1 MTRATLIGFV
11 HVQLG
16 VTLMLVG
23 LTPGRADVLEVRING
38 NTVACPTMPTAVPPP
53 PILPLPMGS
62 VAVFTDFFDCDV
74 SFPGEPAFEVYG
86 SITVA
91 NGGIG
96 TTGFSSFLGFNAI
109 VVAQGAVNPGGTGVS
124 VDVKQFYTS
133 PSGPVQVSSNMR
145 IDGSCNTP
153 LAAVAGFEALYFAYY
168 GPFIPVINP
177 TTGGQFFPCGPTSMV
192 TAGMTGGGHS
202 FSPPLPLEAIGSVFF
217 PPGTTGGDA
226 LALEMQQVATN
237 PVSGGPT
244 ISFLPAPPTP
254 LTKLSTADGM
264 NEFVPLPD
272 PSDGFVMVFAG
283 DVLGSIDIDTMRT
296 DPTINAFAYKGGEFS
311 SHVSTGY
318 DANGNTVITFSGDVP
333 ISSSDIFCYNGPS
346 TCNNVPHFGVAA
358 AFPTCV
364 GQQCSTLKMLEQ
376 FWTNEP
382 GNPLPGLT
390 VASPPLTGSTVD
402 YAILFADV
410 TTGSNTVGQ
419 WFQVPSATNA
429 APLLTVCNNT
439 AAGVT
444 TSNGG
449 FQITPFAILQ
459 DMNFGRETPPGQPG
473 SKFIGLSVLNGLFLA
488 SGACVTFNPE
498 PDIAVATGVPMKQGT
513 ELTVGV
519 NLNNTGATS
528 ANNVTISSVKPILPS
543 TYVGPVLPLTLGN
556 IGAGTSVSQNI
567 QIDVTGLA
575 SGSIA
580 RFQINGAFQDSAG
593 NNFQYSSVR
602 GVKVP

>member
-1 MTRATLIGFV
+1 MVRLTACTQVLSIAV
-11 HVQLG
+11 A
-16 VTLMLVG
+16 LMLVG

-53 PILPLPMGS
+53 LILPLPIGT
-62 VAVFTDFFDCDV
+62 VAMFTDFFDCDV
-74 SFPGEPAFEVYG
+74 FFPGAGAFEVFG
-86 SITVA
+86 AITVA
-91 NGGIG
+91 NGGSG
-96 TTGFSSFLGFNAI
+96 ATGFSSFLGFTAT
-109 VVAQGAVNPGGTGVS
+109 VVAQGAVNPAGTSVF
-124 VDVKQFYTS
+124 VDVKQLYTA
-133 PSGPVQVSSNMR
+133 PSVPVSVSSKMGV
-145 IDGSCNTP
+145 DGSCNTP
-153 LAAVAGFEALYFAYY
+153 LAALAGFEALNFAFY

-177 TTGGQFFPCGPTSMV
+177 TTGGHLFPCGPTGMI
-192 TAGMTGGGHS
+192 TAGLTGGPATPWLGV
-202 FSPPLPLEAIGSVFF
+202 LEAVGSVYF

-237 PVSGGPT
+237 PLASGPT

-296 DPTINAFAYKGGEFS
+296 DPTINAFAYKGGQFS
-311 SHVSTGY
+311 SHVSTGF
-318 DANGNTVITFSGDVP
+318 DANGNSVITFSGDVP
-333 ISSSDIFCYNGPS
+333 ISSSDIFCYNGPL

-364 GQQCSTLKMLEQ
+364 GNQCSTLKMLKQ
-376 FWTNEP
+376 FWTNNP

-390 VASPPLTGSTVD
+390 VASPPLTGSTLD
-402 YAILFADV
+402 YTILFADV
-410 TTGSNTVGQ
+410 TTGSKTVGQ
-419 WFQVPSATNA
+419 WFQVPSATKA

-449 FQITPFAILQ
+449 FQLTPFAILQ
-459 DMNFGRETPPGQPG
+459 DMNFGKEPPPGQPG

-513 ELTVGV
+513 KLIVGV

-528 ANNVTISSVKPILPS
+528 ANNVTISSIKPTLPS
-543 TYVGPVLPLTLGN
+543 TYVGPVLPLTVGN

-593 NNFQYSSVR
+593 NNFLYSSVR